1 MVAGSAR
8 ARCGDRDDPEGR
20 TARLV
25 GVASPEQAGGAGV
38 TTTGRPRPVDLTALA
53 VTVARLVLGGVWI
66 AAGAAK
72 VTDLDASVRAVR
84 AYRLLPETVAQVV
97 GAGLPMVEILL
108 GVLLIVGAGVR
119 VSAVVSAVLM
129 SAFVVG
135 IASAWARGLRIDCG
149 CFGSGGELAA
159 GEDPTYGLE
168 LARDAGL
175 LLLSLLVAARP
186 PGRLA
191 IDGWLAAQKENL

>member
-1 MVAGSAR
+1 M
-8 ARCGDRDDPEGR
+8 
-20 TARLV
+20 
-25 GVASPEQAGGAGV
+25 
-38 TTTGRPRPVDLTALA
+38 
-53 VTVARLVLGGVWI
+53 LGGVWI
-66 AAGAAK
+66 VAGASK

-84 AYRLLPETVAQVV
+84 AYRLLPETAAQIV
-97 GAGLPMVEILL
+97 GAGLPPVEILL
-108 GVLLIVGAGVR
+108 GVLLVVGAGVR
-119 VSAVVSAVLM
+119 VSAVVSALLM

-135 IASAWARGLRIDCG
+135 IASAWVRGLRIDCG

-168 LARDAGL
+168 LARDGGL

-191 IDGWLAAQKENL
+191 LDGWFAARKENP